1 MLRHARFDESE
12 RSKSRRGTP
21 EVSVRTLFFACAASL
36 SCLLPAPPALARF
49 GDLDP
54 SFGNGGIALYPLSE
68 NGACIAEGS
77 AVAVHPDGHIWVVGD
92 TRTGP
97 DDAQVDAAFLKLD
110 SQGAIVADDFGYEG
124 SQLRAIAINAA
135 TGGIFIA
142 GNQGNAVSV
151 RALNPDG
158 SFDTSWGTNGVTG
171 IVVNGDF
178 GHQTTVSDMQIDVGG
193 SLYLVGQYNG
203 SGTAQAMLAY
213 LNPGGMLQSAE
224 QVTSKGFDVVP
235 TSLTIV
241 PQGQKLLFSG
251 YENGACTNQEFD
263 VTFSGGFHFTRDS
276 GYVSPDYVFSGT
288 SGCFI
293 DTSATLTIDGQLI
306 EAGRILNTD
315 GSWTAFARRVAAN
328 GSLDGVATVF
338 DMSPWGENS
347 PRKVLPLQ
355 QGDLIP
361 HESVLAGFTGMD
373 DTGSPGA
380 WAASI
385 DNNGA
390 IQGDFGNSG
399 TTLIDFDPEDHA
411 SGKVFGAAFDAHHRT
426 ILVGTYATGVSDA
439 AGNDCTDIFVARLQG
454 PFWDDFIFV
463 DGFDD

>member
-1 MLRHARFDESE
+1 
-12 RSKSRRGTP
+12 
-21 EVSVRTLFFACAASL
+21 VRTFVFASIAAL
-36 SCLLPAPPALARF
+36 LCLLPASSALARF

-68 NGACIAEGS
+68 NGACIAEGR

-124 SQLRAIAINAA
+124 SQLRTIAINAA
-135 TGGIFIA
+135 TGEIFIA
-142 GNQGNAVSV
+142 GNQGNAVTV
-151 RALNPDG
+151 RALNSDG

-171 IVVNGDF
+171 IAVGNDF
-178 GHQTTVSDMQIDVGG
+178 GHQTTVNDMQIDVGG
-193 SLYLVGQYNG
+193 SLYLAGQYNG

-213 LNPGGMLQSAE
+213 LNPGGALQSAE
-224 QVTSKGFDVVP
+224 QVTSSAFDVVP
-235 TSLTIV
+235 TALAIV

-263 VTFSGGFHFTRDS
+263 VTFSSGFHFTRDGS
-276 GYVSPDYVFSGT
+276 YSSPDYIFSGT

-293 DTSATLTIDGQLI
+293 DTSAPLTNDGQLI
-306 EAGRILNTD
+306 EAGRILNSD
-315 GSWTAFARRVAAN
+315 GSWTAFARGVSSEGTLN
-328 GSLDGVATVF
+328 GVATVF

-355 QGDLIP
+355 EGDLSP
-361 HESVLAGFTGMD
+361 RESVLAGFTGVD

-380 WAASI
+380 WAGSI

-390 IQGDFGNSG
+390 IEGDFGNGG
-399 TTLIDFDPEDHA
+399 TTLINFDPEDHA

-426 ILVGTYATGVSDA
+426 ILVGTYDTGVSDVS
-439 AGNDCTDIFVARLQG
+439 GNDCTDIFVARLQS
-454 PFWDDFIFV
+454 PIWDDFIFV
-463 DGFDD
+463 DGFDG